1 MFRFLKITL
10 IVIIVTLVLCASS
23 LHVFVKREGRRI
35 VCDKLK
41 EIFGREVTIG
51 SIRTAFPLDIVIRD
65 LKIEGLGSVRQAI
78 FWGGFTDIFKG
89 NLNLT
94 ELRLIGV
101 DVEVVKAARH
111 KVELP
116 PEEVLPP
123 ADGTVAETP
132 VPVVP
137 VPEAPAPVV
146 QQPAMTVSHAIS
158 IKKVIFSD
166 SLIHFVDEGAGDGV
180 INVTVAHVAGYIRN
194 LQFPAMSQVVTSFKL
209 SGVLPWENAKD
220 QGSIDLNGWINLSE
234 KDMRAELKVRDI
246 DGLSFYPYYAGW
258 LNMEKTNV
266 SRARLNF
273 ESQITGLK
281 NDVVMDCHLEMTE
294 LKFKDHRE
302 GEPEPKEEKLT
313 SAIFDIVRAL
323 NQGKVALDFKIH
335 TTMDSPEFGGGVIK
349 SAFDAKVDQVIKS
362 EYVTPRIITA
372 PARIVGG
379 TFKAAAE
386 LTRSLINGTVGIGR
400 AVTSTFKS
408 SFNKDRPAVPEAAK

>member
-1 MFRFLKITL
+1 MFRFLKISL

-23 LHVFVKREGRRI
+23 LHVFIKREGRKL

-41 EIFGREVTIG
+41 TIFGREVTVG

-65 LKIEGLGSVRQAI
+65 LKIEGLGTVRQAI

-89 NLNLT
+89 SLNLT
-94 ELRLIGV
+94 ELRLVGV
-101 DVEVVKAARH
+101 DVEIVKPARH

-116 PEEVLPP
+116 SAEALPP
-123 ADGTVAETP
+123 ADGSVAAP
-132 VPVVP
+132 SVPVAP

-146 QQPAMTVSHAIS
+146 QQPERTVNHEIS

-166 SLIHFVDEGAGDGV
+166 STIHFVDEGADGGV
-180 INVTVAHVAGYIRN
+180 INVTVARVSGSIRN
-194 LQFPAMSQVVTSFKL
+194 LQLPAMNQVVTSFKL

-220 QGSIDLNGWINLSE
+220 QGSIDLDGWINLYE

-246 DGLSFYPYYAGW
+246 DGLLFYPYYAGW
-258 LNMEKTNV
+258 MNVEKANV

-313 SAIFDIVRAL
+313 SALFDIVRAL
-323 NQGKVALDFKIH
+323 NQGRVALDFKIH

-349 SAFDAKVDQVIKS
+349 NAFDAKVDQAIKS
-362 EYVTPRIITA
+362 EYVTPRIVTA

-386 LTRSLINGTVGIGR
+386 LTRSLINGTVGIGK
-400 AVTSTFKS
+400 AVTSTVKN
-408 SFNKDRPAVPEAAK
+408 SFNKERAPAPEASQ